1 MRTRHLT
8 GCGLHA
14 IRVSQCC
21 RSGAKAAIDW
31 RAGSS
36 GARYLATRSL
46 TEVRTNDQTVG
57 FIYKMRSD
65 FLIAADHLP
74 RQAPD
79 KPKKQK
85 ETSNALAFFAENA
98 TGVPFILTADPA
110 HDTDIVSVDS
120 LDPGSWT
127 VPVAVR
133 ITHLLSNLCIK

>member
-1 MRTRHLT
+1 MTRHVPLKRSV
-8 GCGLHA
+8 LS
-14 IRVSQCC
+14 VDSQ
-21 RSGAKAAIDW
+21 IPI
-31 RAGSS
+31 
-36 GARYLATRSL
+36 
-46 TEVRTNDQTVG
+46 V
-57 FIYKMRSD
+57 
-65 FLIAADHLP
+65 LP

>member
-1 MRTRHLT
+1 M
-8 GCGLHA
+8 
-14 IRVSQCC
+14 
-21 RSGAKAAIDW
+21 
-31 RAGSS
+31 
-36 GARYLATRSL
+36 ATRSL

>member
-57 FIYKMRSD
+57 CIYKMRSD

-98 TGVPFILTADPA
+98 TGVPFIFLSPLVPQARPLWPLQFSSSHCMRYTPMRIA
-110 HDTDIVSVDS
+110 HIATI
-120 LDPGSWT
+120 
-127 VPVAVR
+127 
-133 ITHLLSNLCIK
+133 

>member
-1 MRTRHLT
+1 
-8 GCGLHA
+8 
-14 IRVSQCC
+14 
-21 RSGAKAAIDW
+21 
-31 RAGSS
+31 
-36 GARYLATRSL
+36 
-46 TEVRTNDQTVG
+46 
-57 FIYKMRSD
+57 MRSD

-74 RQAPD
+74 KQAPD

-133 ITHLLSNLCIK
+133 KTFSFEQLMYKMIILPRQTRDKHKENSKKRCVFRRHITTR